1 MCYRYKTVALDTEWR
16 NTKFDEWLRKGLE
29 EIKLEWNRNFPW
41 ELCRYSS
48 QIKVPLFWM
57 TRTRNRHF
65 REITLEMS
73 DMFLKYAI
81 SKIKAY
87 FKNKSSI
94 ILELDIII
102 FPLVAY
108 ILGIFPKKRGFI
120 TWESQTL
127 LAHHISISKILRERF
142 VISEMDRVLFWF
154 FFMQWFHVDV

>member
-1 MCYRYKTVALDTEWR
+1 
-16 NTKFDEWLRKGLE
+16 
-29 EIKLEWNRNFPW
+29 
-41 ELCRYSS
+41 
-48 QIKVPLFWM
+48 M

-120 TWESQTL
+120 T
-127 LAHHISISKILRERF
+127 
-142 VISEMDRVLFWF
+142 
-154 FFMQWFHVDV
+154 